1 MKSDKEV
8 QEEIARWSA
17 LSGRDCCEKG
27 YKGRPKC
34 GGSIRV
40 ICIG

>member
-1 MKSDKEV
+1 MKTDKEV
-8 QEEIARWSA
+8 QKEIARWKA
-17 LSGRDCCEKG
+17 ASGSDCKERG

-40 ICIG
+40 ICR